1 MTSPPSPPA
10 SRSQFQSTLP
20 ALKYTSQFV
29 DVMDLPTATHAMP
42 LSVGYYLGQ
51 KENALINGFT

>member
-1 MTSPPSPPA
+1 
-10 SRSQFQSTLP
+10 
-20 ALKYTSQFV
+20 V